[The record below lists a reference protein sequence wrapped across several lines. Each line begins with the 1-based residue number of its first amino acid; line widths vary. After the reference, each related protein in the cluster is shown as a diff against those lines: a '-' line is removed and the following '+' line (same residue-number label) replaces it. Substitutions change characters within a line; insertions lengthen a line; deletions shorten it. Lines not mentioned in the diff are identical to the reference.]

1 MDPCFFARAAGCD
14 EGTAIDLECSVGA
27 GAGAG
32 TRDMPFDLDWINPGP
47 GAGTGAQDAPMPQA
61 WSSPGPRTIPLTGLG
76 LFGAPPVAATTAT
89 PAPSLFGGA
98 ATPASPA
105 AGGAASFACATPAA
119 TAAGGDFRTPT
130 AVTSAVPELFSGF
143 ESFGSLPAPAT
154 GGLLGGHASLPTLHS
169 DAQESPDSRDT
180 PYSPDSSTLR
190 RTARRREHC
199 ARLLA
204 RASSPWTRRTH
215 RTHRTHGTRRTRQTH
230 GTSWTHRTHRT
241 HHANNCGG
249 GWARLKSLIT
259 MLFVMILIRIR
270 VLII

>member
-154 GGLLGGHASLPTLHS
+154 G
-169 DAQESPDSRDT
+169 
-180 PYSPDSSTLR
+180 
-190 RTARRREHC
+190 EH
-199 ARLLA
+199 
-204 RASSPWTRRTH
+204 
-215 RTHRTHGTRRTRQTH
+215 
-230 GTSWTHRTHRT
+230 
-241 HHANNCGG
+241 
-249 GWARLKSLIT
+249 
-259 MLFVMILIRIR
+259 
-270 VLII
+270 